1 MEIKTVK
8 TVDFDEINREFGRSV
23 GEFDFTE
30 MVENDSYVIFD
41 CDDCAKHELFESI
54 EWERDHGNTWRLNK
68 LMNDLALLNVLREI
82 YNITD
87 EVLIYVS
94 W

>member
-1 MEIKTVK
+1 MEIKTIQ
-8 TVDFDEINREFGRSV
+8 TIDFDDIQKEFNLGFND
-23 GEFDFTE
+23 FDFTE

-41 CDDCAKHELFESI
+41 CDGITLAELLDTI

-68 LMNDLALLNVLREI
+68 LMNDLALLNVLRET
-82 YNITD
+82 YHITD

>member
-1 MEIKTVK
+1 MEIKTIQ
-8 TVDFDEINREFGRSV
+8 TIDFDDIRKEFNLGFND
-23 GEFDFTE
+23 FDFTE

-41 CDDCAKHELFESI
+41 CDGVTMSYLLDSI
-54 EWERDHGNTWRLNK
+54 EWERQHGNTERLNK
-68 LMNDLALLNVLREI
+68 LMNDLALLQTLRDI
-82 YNITD
+82 YHIED